1 MSLILDAINKS
12 EQQRPRVEPV
22 PGVAAPHDADAAVE
36 PPAGRRWLW
45 PLITGVLALLVI
57 VLWLDSGTPAPVEKV
72 ASPSPVQAAYP
83 TPPVPVEKPP
93 MAVPVQ
99 AAHKVAAPP
108 ATPTVTPAAT
118 PLAESP
124 PAVGGLDV
132 AALYAADPAAGDKVP
147 VAAGSGI
154 AEIEVEEIVLEEAA
168 PPAAE
173 AAPLDV
179 AAIARTAQKALDERV
194 VEPDELVVEHT
205 VPLISKLKQRTK
217 DEIPSIYF
225 SSHHWSTVASER
237 VVTLN
242 GEARRAGARIK
253 PGLVL
258 VEILEDSIVLDY
270 RGTEF
275 RLRSLNSWVNL

>member
-12 EQQRPRVEPV
+12 EQQRPQVEPV
-22 PGVAAPHDADAAVE
+22 PGVGAPHGADAAVE
-36 PPAGRRWLW
+36 LPAWRGLLW
-45 PLITGVLALLVI
+45 PVLTTVLALLVI
-57 VLWLDSGTPAPVEKV
+57 VLWLDNGTPAPVEEV
-72 ASPSPVQAAYP
+72 ASPPVQAASP
-83 TPPVPVEKPP
+83 TPPELVAKTP

-99 AAHKVAAPP
+99 IAHKVATPP
-108 ATPTVTPAAT
+108 ATPA
-118 PLAESP
+118 AESP

-132 AALYAADPAAGDKVP
+132 AALYAPEPIADDSVP
-147 VAAGSGI
+147 VAADSEI
-154 AEIEVEEIVLEEAA
+154 AEIEVEEIVLEETAS
-168 PPAAE
+168 PVQE

-179 AAIARTAQKALDERV
+179 EAIAGAAQKTLDERV
-194 VEPDELVVEHT
+194 TEPDEVVVEHAA
-205 VPLISKLKQRTK
+205 PMISELKQRDK
-217 DEIPSIYF
+217 DEIPSIFF

-242 GEARRAGARIK
+242 GEARREGDRVK